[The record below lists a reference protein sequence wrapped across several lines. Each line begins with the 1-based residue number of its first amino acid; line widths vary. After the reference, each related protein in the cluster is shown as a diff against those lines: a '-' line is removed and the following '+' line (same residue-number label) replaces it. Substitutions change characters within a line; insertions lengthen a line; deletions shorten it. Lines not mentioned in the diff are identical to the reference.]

1 MFQHFNYWYATMAV
15 SVIIAFWGGY
25 TNRDISTGAV
35 RSTKLTKLDSKALAI
50 ATLSVFGLAILESY
64 RGFFALAEKCFDGP
78 NVDIDGLEISFA
90 AMMLMAVFAIATYY
104 LLWWTCI
111 FGKWCRMR
119 KVLRQEQIQDA
130 EAVLEATECPCE
142 PMSPSEFDFV
152 VIPGQLKRWSW
163 KDVAFGDSV
172 TIEVCALARNGG
184 GAYLLP
190 SEQADKLER
199 LMPRECISDPAADE

>member
-64 RGFFALAEKCFDGP
+64 RGFFALAEKCFDRDYA
-78 NVDIDGLEISFA
+78 NVDALDIFFVGLLLMVAFA
-90 AMMLMAVFAIATYY
+90 LATYC
-104 LLWWTCI
+104 LLWGTCV
-111 FGKWCRMR
+111 FGKWCRIR

-152 VIPGQLKRWSW
+152 VVPGQLKRWSW

-199 LMPRECISDPAADE
+199 LMPRECIGDPVADE

>member
-1 MFQHFNYWYATMAV
+1 MFQHFNYWYALMAV
-15 SVIIAFWGGY
+15 SVVIAFWGGY

-35 RSTKLTKLDSKALAI
+35 RSTRFTKLDGRAVAI
-50 ATLSVFGLAILESY
+50 AALSIIGLAILESY
-64 RGFFALAEKCFDGP
+64 RGFFALAEKFFDRDYIS
-78 NVDIDGLEISFA
+78 VDGVEITFVGI
-90 AMMLMAVFAIATYY
+90 MLMAVFAIATYC

-199 LMPRECISDPAADE
+199 LMPRECIGDPAADE